1 MRKDF
6 VDFSLCSP
14 WYHQKIQ
21 KPTQKACDLRSLTC
35 NQEPVSEHCHHIWQN
50 LSCLCTVLNDI
61 YAKCSHWCFISQLSR
76 IDIVLRPCV
85 CTCRQSARRCS
96 SLWGRARRGDSAPS
110 DSSRICGPWHSTWRH
125 VSLCT
130 LRLLGFPS
138 LLNRKD
144 LYDAGNKKGIN
155 SKIGES
161 LRSSEGKWKK
171 KDQQDEGLT
180 RWRKI
185 STDWIHSVV

>member
-1 MRKDF
+1 MGSGTI
-6 VDFSLCSP
+6 VSP
-14 WYHQKIQ
+14 HLQRW
-21 KPTQKACDLRSLTC
+21 LF
-35 NQEPVSEHCHHIWQN
+35 
-50 LSCLCTVLNDI
+50 LSCLCTVLNYI
-61 YAKCSHWCFISQLSR
+61 YVKRGSCSHWCFMSQLFG
-76 IDIVLRPCV
+76 IEIVLCPCV

-125 VSLCT
+125 VSLRT

-138 LLNRKD
+138 LLYRKD
-144 LYDAGNKKGIN
+144 LYGNKKGIN

-171 KDQQDEGLT
+171 KKET
-180 RWRKI
+180 T
-185 STDWIHSVV
+185 STGRRVNTVKGSLKQWSDA